1 MVDAGNLLGQRPP
14 LLRWPLLHS
23 LRCQS
28 VRLAGHCARCLVKCT
43 CDEEGERPMC
53 DACWERT
60 RAEHAYLRNVPR
72 FEVYGDAQAEQEREQ
87 ELRDAGRGSVVLP

>member
-1 MVDAGNLLGQRPP
+1 
-14 LLRWPLLHS
+14 
-23 LRCQS
+23 
-28 VRLAGHCARCLVKCT
+28 
-43 CDEEGERPMC
+43 MC